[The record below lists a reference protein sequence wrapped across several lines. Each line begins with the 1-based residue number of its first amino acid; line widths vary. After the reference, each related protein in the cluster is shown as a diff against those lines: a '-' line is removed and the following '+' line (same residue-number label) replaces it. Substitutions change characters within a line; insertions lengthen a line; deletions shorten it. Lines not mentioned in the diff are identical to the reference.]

1 MMDQFRRFGPL
12 WACDADCRGEIIRI
26 SNPIFSSLIS
36 FSFLFQFEDCY
47 TETFS
52 AALLGKLFGM
62 TIQDNC
68 MGNKPSQTLAVQRNS
83 KTRNRP
89 FSRLSRKYFDAVTLF
104 IITYS
109 WYKPGVKWQ
118 SVKYRVRSV
127 YCCSCWLTTASG
139 DWQYISKNKSL
150 AGDFMCCC
158 GPCWRGYVQLCSWQG
173 TLVRPLHINNTETAS
188 QPDHSPIV
196 RPFYNR
202 AA

>member
-118 SVKYRVRSV
+118 SVKYWVRSV
-127 YCCSCWLTTASG
+127 YCCSCWLTTAVVTGST
-139 DWQYISKNKSL
+139 L
-150 AGDFMCCC
+150 AKIRAWPETLCVVAVPAGAVMCSCAP
-158 GPCWRGYVQLCSWQG
+158 GRE
-173 TLVRPLHINNTETAS
+173 H
-188 QPDHSPIV
+188 
-196 RPFYNR
+196 
-202 AA
+202 